1 MGQGG
6 PEGIP
11 LPSEL
16 KAHHEILMLIAGG
29 ETQAAI
35 AMLRSLNIKEVV
47 GIRGLNLQIDDIE
60 DTEGNNQ
67 EEESSVGTLMWN
79 PLHFAVYYQNKGL
92 ITFLLKEMKINL
104 ALTAPKS
111 PADSERDPVN
121 SERYTEDK
129 IMLLLLA
136 YDRRNP
142 DLLHYL
148 LNEGFRFWPSKK
160 SLEKLLNERLF
171 EEITRYVVE
180 SALLEEG
187 EGQRNPKQQQ

>member
-1 MGQGG
+1 
-6 PEGIP
+6 
-11 LPSEL
+11 
-16 KAHHEILMLIAGG
+16 
-29 ETQAAI
+29 
-35 AMLRSLNIKEVV
+35 
-47 GIRGLNLQIDDIE
+47 
-60 DTEGNNQ
+60 
-67 EEESSVGTLMWN
+67 
-79 PLHFAVYYQNKGL
+79 
-92 ITFLLKEMKINL
+92 
-104 ALTAPKS
+104 
-111 PADSERDPVN
+111 
-121 SERYTEDK
+121 
-129 IMLLLLA
+129 MLLLLA